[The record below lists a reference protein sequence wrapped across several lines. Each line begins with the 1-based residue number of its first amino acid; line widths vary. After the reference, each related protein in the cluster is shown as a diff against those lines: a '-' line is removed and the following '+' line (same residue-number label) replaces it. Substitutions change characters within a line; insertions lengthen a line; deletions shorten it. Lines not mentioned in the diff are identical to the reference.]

1 MEVTMQDALVDDLR
15 NLLIAAC
22 DLADSFVRVSTAKD
36 HDDLHY
42 CTNCFMGARIG
53 AEVEHAPS
61 CLAGRVRRI
70 CDAIDAQK
78 TFLSAPAA
86 AANASDE
93 SIDDDGYV
101 DGYSVE
107 YDGRSG
113 NGAAR

>member
-61 CLAGRVRRI
+61 CLAGRVRRL
-70 CDAIDAQK
+70 CSAIDARK
-78 TFLSAPAA
+78 TFLSEPPAELVDA
-86 AANASDE
+86 AVE
-93 SIDDDGYV
+93 DDDGFV
-101 DGYSVE
+101 DSYSVE
-107 YDGRSG
+107 YDGCSG